1 MGKAKDIALKP
12 QVNRFAVLADSDD
25 EYPNYA
31 PMTPKKEVEA
41 SEVEASEVEAA
52 FTEAQPELQTEPE
65 PEPEPELKVK
75 PVEAKEGEFR
85 VWKTEEKR
93 FDTTNIFSSPFS
105 HKKKKEW
112 VSIQE
117 FPSLLTRG
125 DEEAAAHAW
134 AEKVK
139 STLEKAGQ
147 QRKSLSF
154 FRRLVDDKF

>member
-25 EYPNYA
+25 EYPDYA
-31 PMTPKKEVEA
+31 PITPKEIEA
-41 SEVEASEVEAA
+41 SEVQGS
-52 FTEAQPELQTEPE
+52 FTEIEAQLEAQLEVQLEVQLEAELEPE
-65 PEPEPELKVK
+65 VK
-75 PVEAKEGEFR
+75 EKEKETEFR

-93 FDTTNIFSSPFS
+93 FDTSNIFSSPFS

-154 FRRLVDDKF
+154 FRRIVDEKF